1 MMGMHLV
8 IPRLQKSLNVLLR
21 QHWTKIRGTKGC
33 EQEVFDI
40 LVKKAYQKYKPM
52 GFKGMK
58 VKIIY
63 TLYFP
68 TKVKHDYSNYAQKM
82 LDDSLVKCG
91 IIDDDNSDV
100 IIEETLRIKYDKV
113 NPRTEIDILEAS
125 F

>member
-8 IPRLQKSLNVLLR
+8 IPKLQKSLNVLLR
-21 QHWTKIRGTKGC
+21 KHWTYLRGSNG
-33 EQEVFDI
+33 EQDIFDV

-68 TKVKHDYSNYAQKM
+68 TRVRHDYSNYAQKL
-82 LDDSLVKCG
+82 LDDSLVKAG

-100 IIEETLRIKYDKV
+100 VVEETVRIRYDKK

>member
-1 MMGMHLV
+1 MIGMRLL
-8 IPRLQKSLNVLLR
+8 IPKIQQSLNVLLR
-21 QHWTKIRGTKGC
+21 RHWTYIRGAGG
-33 EQEVFDI
+33 EQEIFDI
-40 LVKKAYQKYKPM
+40 LVKKEYEKYKPLNFR
-52 GFKGMK
+52 GKK

-68 TKVKHDYSNYAQKM
+68 TKGRRDYSNYGQKM

-100 IIEETLRIKYDKV
+100 VVEETVRIRYNKT
-113 NPRTEIDILEAS
+113 NPGTVIDILEAS